1 MKLATLAMALLVA
14 AAPLVTQAQDTVS
27 TSADEQVLLKQIQ
40 NDKRGVFARYLD
52 LTEAQ
57 SKAFWPVYDEYEAK
71 SKKLDDRFLELINDY
86 AAKYDTLTDAQAVT
100 MLKERLAID
109 KKRTDLRIEY
119 CDKVAKVL
127 PGKQALR
134 FSQLDARIRNLQLRN
149 LYTILP
155 LAR

>member
-1 MKLATLAMALLVA
+1 MKLASLALALLVA
-14 AAPLVTQAQDTVS
+14 AAPVATYAQDGS
-27 TSADEQVLLKQIQ
+27 TAADEQILLKQIQ

-57 SKAFWPVYDEYEAK
+57 SKAFWPIYDEYEAE

-86 AAKYDTLTDAQAVT
+86 VAKYDTLTDAQALE
-100 MLKERLAID
+100 MLKDRLAID
-109 KKRTDLRIEY
+109 TKRNDLRVKY
-119 CDKVAKVL
+119 CGKVAKVL

-134 FSQLDARIRNLQLRN
+134 FAQLDARIRNMQMRN
-149 LYTILP
+149 LYTLLP

>member
-1 MKLATLAMALLVA
+1 MKLASLALALLVA
-14 AAPLVTQAQDTVS
+14 AAPTISHSQETS
-27 TSADEQVLLKQIQ
+27 TLADEQILLNQIQ
-40 NDKRGVFARYLD
+40 TDKRGVFARELD

-57 SKAFWPVYDEYEAK
+57 SKAFWPVYDEYEAE
-71 SKKLDDRFLELINDY
+71 SKKLNDRFLDLINDY

-100 MLKERLAID
+100 MLKDRLAID
-109 KKRTDLRIEY
+109 QKRTDLRVKY
-119 CDKVAKVL
+119 CEKVAKVI

-134 FSQLDARIRNLQLRN
+134 FSQLDARIRNLQMRN

>member
-1 MKLATLAMALLVA
+1 MKLASLALALLVA
-14 AAPLVTQAQDTVS
+14 AAPVASHAQDTS
-27 TSADEQVLLKQIQ
+27 TTADEQILLKQLQ
-40 NDKRGVFARYLD
+40 NDKRGVYGSYLD

-57 SKAFWPVYDEYEAK
+57 SKAFWPIYDQYEAE

-86 AAKYDTLTDAQAVT
+86 AAKYDTLTDAQAQV
-100 MLKERLAID
+100 MLKDRLEID
-109 KKRTDLRIEY
+109 RKRTELRIKY

-134 FSQLDARIRNLQLRN
+134 FSQLDARIRNLQMRN

>member
-1 MKLATLAMALLVA
+1 MKLASLALALLVA
-14 AAPLVTQAQDTVS
+14 AAPVASYAQDTS
-27 TSADEQVLLKQIQ
+27 TAADEQILLKQIQ
-40 NDKRGVFARYLD
+40 NDKRGVYARYLD

-57 SKAFWPVYDEYEAK
+57 SKAFWPIYDQYEAET
-71 SKKLDDRFLELINDY
+71 KKLDDRFLELINDY
-86 AAKYDTLTDAQAVT
+86 AAKYDTLTDAQAQV
-100 MLKERLAID
+100 MLKDRLQID
-109 KKRTDLRIEY
+109 KKRTDLRIKY

-134 FSQLDARIRNLQLRN
+134 FSQLDARIRNIQLRN